1 MHEIADTFGLS
12 SGLSC
17 TLYRIR
23 RDMIPDYYLLS
34 FPRDAGEP
42 SPADLSEMLV
52 LGMTRAQALAWP
64 VNASV
69 TRAPTA
75 CSIAA
80 TAHDV
85 SRAGTCAAW

>member
-12 SGLSC
+12 SGQSC

-52 LGMTRAQALAWP
+52 LGMTRAP
-64 VNASV
+64 GPGS
-69 TRAPTA
+69 
-75 CSIAA
+75 
-80 TAHDV
+80 
-85 SRAGTCAAW
+85 

>member
-12 SGLSC
+12 SGQSC

-52 LGMTRAQALAWP
+52 LGMTHAQALDRK
-64 VNASV
+64 S
-69 TRAPTA
+69 
-75 CSIAA
+75 CSIAVA
-80 TAHDV
+80 RSLINFYDLV
-85 SRAGTCAAW
+85 LS